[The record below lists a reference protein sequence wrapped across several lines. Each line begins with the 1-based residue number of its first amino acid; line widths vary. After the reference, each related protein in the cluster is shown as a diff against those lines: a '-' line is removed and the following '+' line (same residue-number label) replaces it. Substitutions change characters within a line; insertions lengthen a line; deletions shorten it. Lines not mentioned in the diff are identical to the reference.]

1 LKGHKFYGH
10 FNPDIDEYGACV
22 ARAAED
28 HRPKTIGLQQWTI
41 PKGFYTYEKIDEW
54 NSKKHLSAT
63 FERMIKENNGI
74 MDLSRPILEFYK
86 SMNEVRL
93 LVPIEAKKRIQSAEA
108 FCV

>member
-1 LKGHKFYGH
+1 MCG
-10 FNPDIDEYGACV
+10 
-22 ARAAED
+22 ED
-28 HRPKTIGLQQWTI
+28 SGRSSTKTIGLQQWTI

-54 NSKKHLSAT
+54 NNKKHLSAT